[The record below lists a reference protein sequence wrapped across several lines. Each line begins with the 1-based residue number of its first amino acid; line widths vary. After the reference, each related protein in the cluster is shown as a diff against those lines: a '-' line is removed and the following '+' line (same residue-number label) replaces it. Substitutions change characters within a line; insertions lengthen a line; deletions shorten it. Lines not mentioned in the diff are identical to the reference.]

1 MNDPAIE
8 SVAAE
13 VYTVPTD
20 APEGDG
26 TLTWD
31 ATTLVLARVQ
41 ADGVEGLGWTYGA
54 PACESVITGMLA
66 GVVRGRP
73 ALDVPGRHEAMVRA
87 VRNVTRPGVAGW
99 LSSMLIIVG
108 TISATVTFSASTIR
122 PNSSGS

>member
-31 ATTLVLARVQ
+31 ATTLVLACWR
-41 ADGVEGLGWTYGA
+41 AFRGS
-54 PACESVITGMLA
+54 ACLSESN
-66 GVVRGRP
+66 R
-73 ALDVPGRHEAMVRA
+73 
-87 VRNVTRPGVAGW
+87 
-99 LSSMLIIVG
+99 
-108 TISATVTFSASTIR
+108 
-122 PNSSGS
+122 

>member
-31 ATTLVLARVQ
+31 ATTLVLARAVPRI
-41 ADGVEGLGWTYGA
+41 V
-54 PACESVITGMLA
+54 P
-66 GVVRGRP
+66 RGRQ
-73 ALDVPGRHEAMVRA
+73 
-87 VRNVTRPGVAGW
+87 VTAHDCNQ
-99 LSSMLIIVG
+99 
-108 TISATVTFSASTIR
+108 A
-122 PNSSGS
+122 

>member
-31 ATTLVLARVQ
+31 ATTLV
-41 ADGVEGLGWTYGA
+41 
-54 PACESVITGMLA
+54 PAC
-66 GVVRGRP
+66 RG
-73 ALDVPGRHEAMVRA
+73 
-87 VRNVTRPGVAGW
+87 
-99 LSSMLIIVG
+99 
-108 TISATVTFSASTIR
+108 ASLKVER
-122 PNSSGS
+122 WRM